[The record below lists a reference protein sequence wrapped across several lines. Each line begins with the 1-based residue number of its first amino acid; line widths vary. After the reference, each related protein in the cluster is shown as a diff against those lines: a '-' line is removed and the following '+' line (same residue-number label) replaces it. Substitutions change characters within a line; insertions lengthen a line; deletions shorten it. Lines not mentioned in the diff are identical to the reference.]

1 MKTPRGIRNNNPGNI
16 DYRKANAW
24 QGRLPRDLDIE
35 PRFERFS
42 APEYGIRAILKL
54 LSNYRRTYG
63 DDTVRKLISRWAP
76 PGENDTGAYVASV
89 ARSCNVGAD
98 QALPLPLPSDVLLGL
113 AKAIVRHENG
123 QDPYTDATYKA
134 ALALL

>member
-16 DYRKANAW
+16 DYRKANNW
-24 QGRLPRDLDIE
+24 QGRLPRDLEIE

-42 APEYGIRAILKL
+42 APEYGIRAIMKL
-54 LSNYRRTYG
+54 LGTYRRTYG
-63 DDTVRKLISRWAP
+63 DDTVRKLIRRWAP
-76 PGENDTGAYVASV
+76 PVENDTGAYVASV
-89 ARSCNVGAD
+89 ARSAGVGPD
-98 QALPLPLPSDVLLGL
+98 QALPLHLEQSTLLAL
-113 AKAIVRHENG
+113 AKAIVKHENG

>member
-16 DYRKANAW
+16 DYRKANNW
-24 QGRLPRDLDIE
+24 QGRLPRDLEIE

-42 APEYGIRAILKL
+42 APEYGIRAIMKL
-54 LSNYRRTYG
+54 LGTYRRTYG
-63 DDTVRKLISRWAP
+63 DDTVAKLIRRWAP
-76 PGENDTGAYVASV
+76 PVENDTGAYVASV
-89 ARSCNVGAD
+89 ARSAGVGPD
-98 QALPLPLPSDVLLGL
+98 QALPLHLEQSTLLAL
-113 AKAIVRHENG
+113 AKAIVKHENG

>member
-16 DYRKANAW
+16 DYRKANNW
-24 QGRLPRDLDIE
+24 VGRLPRDLDIE

-42 APEYGIRAILKL
+42 APEYGIRAIMKL
-54 LSNYRRTYG
+54 LGTYRRTYG
-63 DDTVRKLISRWAP
+63 DDTVRKLIGRWAP
-76 PGENDTGAYVASV
+76 PSENDTGSYVASV
-89 ARSCNVGAD
+89 ARSAGVGPD
-98 QALPLPLPSDVLLGL
+98 QALPLHLEQSTLLAL
-113 AKAIVRHENG
+113 AKGIVKHENG